1 MTFNEF
7 RIFFIVDS
15 ENDIINFIFL
25 TYETNRRKLRQ
36 IYGTNNEILIIFRIV
51 KQQMTS
57 SGQKMAKRQLFKIL

>member
-15 ENDIINFIFL
+15 ENDNINFIFL

-36 IYGTNNEILIIFRIV
+36 IYGTNNGILIIFRIV